1 MNVGTS
7 PLKETRLDVGDL
19 TGLSESKLSSSPQL
33 IQEPESEPDQALQFI
48 PTQLSAID
56 RAGTDGNAANWR
68 EELSDRVVTFRK
80 RRGRI
85 QPENTEVGNLE
96 LEFENLGKPN
106 DFRAPSHDP
115 EGAGRAEP
123 GFDLDMGNTAFA
135 EQQNAFSFD
144 KPKSRELRN
153 ELHLDEDPE
162 ETEEEMSLG
171 EPAEKSLPMEILV
184 NSPAAHPAD
193 DTEIVGH
200 FYAPLQRRFLAGLVD
215 GGLLLLGAALFGGI
229 FWYSMTRF
237 CDHNVLAPISL
248 AILGLIAM
256 IVIFAYF
263 AVFTALSFATPGMLW
278 TSCEVRNLQ
287 GEHPTVNE
295 SLWRA
300 FGVLVSISALMVGF
314 VWAYVDSESLTWHD
328 RMSGTVI
335 TDVETA
341 TRHAGPKVKS

>member
-7 PLKETRLDVGDL
+7 PQRETWLDVGDL
-19 TGLSESKLSSSPQL
+19 TGQSESKLSSSPQL

-56 RAGTDGNAANWR
+56 RAGRDGNAANWR

-80 RRGRI
+80 RRGQV
-85 QPENTEVGNLE
+85 QPESSTLGNLE
-96 LEFENLGKPN
+96 LEFENLGKP
-106 DFRAPSHDP
+106 DERLSPSDAPERA
-115 EGAGRAEP
+115 GMTEP

-144 KPKSRELRN
+144 KHKGRKLRS
-153 ELHLDEDPE
+153 ELHLDE

-184 NSPAAHPAD
+184 NSPAARAAD
-193 DTEIVGH
+193 DTEIIGH

-248 AILGLIAM
+248 GILGLIAM

-335 TDVETA
+335 TDA
-341 TRHAGPKVKS
+341 AAAAHHAGPKVKS